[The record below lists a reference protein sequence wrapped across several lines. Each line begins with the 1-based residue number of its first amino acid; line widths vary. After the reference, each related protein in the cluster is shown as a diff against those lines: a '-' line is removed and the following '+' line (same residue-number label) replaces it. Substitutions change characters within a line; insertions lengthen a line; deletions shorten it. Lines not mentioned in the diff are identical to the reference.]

1 MKLQIEYLKKDVDKL
16 QKLYG
21 NLELKSIYGAG
32 CISSPE
38 ILFLF
43 MNPTAKNI
51 SALPNWKGIR
61 APWIGTKNI
70 WKLFHAL
77 NILAY
82 DTFCEIQENG
92 CEIWTEEF
100 AENIYDSL
108 NKKSVYVTNLA
119 KCTQDDARAL
129 KTLRADIFDYLEF
142 LKTLPER
149 TQNML
154 QKIEKGELGVK
165 VDATE
170 LLGIKQEFDRQND
183 LRILGMAL
191 VAVFFA
197 TTILFYLE
205 GRKTIGGFEVSN
217 VAIIL
222 FSGLL
227 VWFIIKV
234 KNKPK
239 K

>member
-21 NLELKSIYGAG
+21 NPELKSIYGAG
-32 CISSPE
+32 CISSPK

-43 MNPTAKNI
+43 MNPTARNI

-61 APWIGTKNI
+61 AQWIGTKNI
-70 WKLFHAL
+70 WKLFYAL

-129 KTLRADIFDYLEF
+129 KNGVFKAYLENTKEEICAVNPTKIISF
-142 LKTLPER
+142 GNQVSSILLS
-149 TQNML
+149 QN
-154 QKIEKGELGVK
+154 IK
-165 VDATE
+165 VSE
-170 LLGIKQEFDRQND
+170 YKKQEKEIVNIKGRTFDVYPVYYPIGQG
-183 LRILGMAL
+183 LRNIH
-191 VAVFFA
+191 
-197 TTILFYLE
+197 
-205 GRKTIGGFEVSN
+205 K
-217 VAIIL
+217 AIRR
-222 FSGLL
+222 
-227 VWFIIKV
+227 IK
-234 KNKPK
+234 NIM
-239 K
+239 